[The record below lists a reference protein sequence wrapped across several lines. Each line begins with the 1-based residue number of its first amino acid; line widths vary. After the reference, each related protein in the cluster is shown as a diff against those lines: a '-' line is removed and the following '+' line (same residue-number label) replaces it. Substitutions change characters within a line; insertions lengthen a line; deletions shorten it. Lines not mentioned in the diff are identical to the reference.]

1 MKSKTRK
8 ITIRF
13 SVEED
18 TDLLAWYDSLRG
30 RKGEKIK
37 DVLRQ
42 KLSLTEK
49 EETSQHQLDAGSLL
63 ADIRQIVDAAI
74 TGAFE
79 EYALPSE
86 KKTQAVEEDTEAENL
101 LDALINNSRIELE
114 DDAPEPEHEGWG
126 NNW

>member
-13 SVEED
+13 SIEED
-18 TDLLAWYDSLRG
+18 ACFLAWYDSLRG

-37 DVLRQ
+37 DVLRRE
-42 KLSLTEK
+42 LSLTDK
-49 EETSQHQLDAGSLL
+49 EEAPQLYASNLL

-74 TGAFE
+74 TSALE

-86 KKTQAVEEDTEAENL
+86 KKATEIEEDTEAENL
-101 LDALINNSRIELE
+101 LDALVQNSRVELE
-114 DDAPEPEHEGWG
+114 DDAPKPKQEGWG
-126 NNW
+126 NSW